1 MVIDMKDRKWRLA
14 FSAWKWQLTDP
25 TSPKPDHPLSANIS
39 HLGELNRSTLAHLL
53 LLSDAG
59 PKLVPLLIRMRR
71 CLMGRRLKKGVIRR
85 KPYFAADLVTVMAVQ
100 IWRILETLVTLKLL
114 PSRPE

>member
-1 MVIDMKDRKWRLA
+1 MLCMII
-14 FSAWKWQLTDP
+14 WQYEQSQKTFVSNP
-25 TSPKPDHPLSANIS
+25 P
-39 HLGELNRSTLAHLL
+39 
-53 LLSDAG
+53 
-59 PKLVPLLIRMRR
+59 
-71 CLMGRRLKKGVIRR
+71 